1 MGKKY
6 RYYDPKQILLF
17 PPNIRE
23 WLPEGHLVFFIDTLI
38 DTADISAITDY
49 YEQSDR
55 GNPPY
60 DPRMMTKILCYAYCI
75 GEPSSRK
82 INKALYEDVA
92 FRVLAAGNFPDFRT
106 ISDFRK
112 IHLKSLEGLFVHV
125 LDLCSEAGLVKLG
138 TVAID
143 GTKVKANASI
153 DKNYNHQKLTEKE
166 EHLQQITHAL
176 FEKAEHT
183 DDEEDRIYGK
193 DHRGDEL
200 PDGFRTKQEQLER
213 IRKAKTILEQR
224 QQEKKNKYDQKKQKR
239 TETEKK
245 RGKRLRG
252 RKLKKVE
259 QNPEKSAMANTT
271 DPESRI
277 MKTRNGYAQAYNG
290 QLAVDTSSQ
299 VIVAADL
306 VQDQNDKQQLQPM
319 TQKIQENTGRLPPRV
334 TTDAGYDNEE
344 QITPLWDKID
354 LYIPTQKDWKTRKT
368 MKETPPPRGRI
379 PKELPLRER
388 MKRKLLTKKGKAI
401 YKKRGSSVE
410 PVNGQIK
417 DNRGFDRLSLR
428 GLAKG
433 KSEWKFICTTHNILK
448 LWRHTNTNTIV
459 LTP

>member
-1 MGKKY
+1 MSKTY
-6 RYYDPKQILLF
+6 RFYDPNQILLF

-23 WLPEGHLVFFIDTLI
+23 WLPEGHLAFFIDTLI
-38 DTADISAITDY
+38 NHADIHAITNY

-60 DPRMMTKILCYAYCI
+60 DPRMMTKILTYAYCI
-75 GEPSSRK
+75 GMPSSRK

-112 IHLKSLEGLFVHV
+112 IHLLALEKLFTHV

-143 GTKVKANASI
+143 GVKIKANASI
-153 DKNYNHQKLTEKE
+153 DRNYNHKKLSEKE
-166 EHLQQITHAL
+166 EQLQKIVHEL
-176 FEKAEHT
+176 FEQAEQT

-193 DHRGDEL
+193 DQRGDEL

-224 QQEKKNKYDQKKQKR
+224 QQEKKQRYNQKKQER
-239 TETEKK
+239 TEKEKK
-245 RGKRLRG
+245 TGKRLRG
-252 RKLKKVE
+252 RKLKHIDEK
-259 QNPEKSAMANTT
+259 PEESAMANIT

-277 MKTRNGYAQAYNG
+277 MKTRTGFIQAYNG
-290 QLAVDTSSQ
+290 QLAVDSSSQ
-299 VIVAADL
+299 VIVATDL
-306 VQDQNDKQQLQPM
+306 VSDENDKQQLQPM
-319 TQKIQENTGRLPPRV
+319 MQQIQENTGRLPQRA
-334 TTDAGYDNEE
+334 TLDAGYDNEE
-344 QITPLWDKID
+344 QIKPLWDKVD
-354 LYIPTQKDWKTRKT
+354 LYIPTQKDWKRRKA

-379 PKELPLRER
+379 PTKLPLRER
-388 MKRKLLTKKGKAI
+388 MKRKLMTKKGKAI

-417 DNRGFDRLSLR
+417 DGRRFDRLSLR

-448 LWRHTNTNTIV
+448 LWRHT
-459 LTP
+459 TPIPSY

>member
-1 MGKKY
+1 MSKTY
-6 RYYDPKQILLF
+6 RFYDPEQILLF

-23 WLPEGHLVFFIDTLI
+23 WLPEGHLAFFIDTLVGH
-38 DTADISAITDY
+38 ADISAITDY

-60 DPRMMTKILCYAYCI
+60 DPRMMTKILTYAYCI
-75 GEPSSRK
+75 GMPSSRK

-112 IHLKSLEGLFVHV
+112 IHLKSLEELFAHV
-125 LDLCSEAGLVKLG
+125 LSLCSEAGLVKLG
-138 TVAID
+138 TVALD
-143 GTKVKANASI
+143 GTKLKANASI
-153 DKNYNHQKLTEKE
+153 DRNYNHRKLTEKE
-166 EHLQQITHAL
+166 EHLQKIAHEL
-176 FEKAEHT
+176 FEKAGQT

-193 DHRGDEL
+193 DQRGDEL
-200 PDGFRTKQEQLER
+200 PDGFRTKTEQLER

-224 QQEKKNKYDQKKQKR
+224 QQEKKNKYDRKKQER

-245 RGKRLRG
+245 TGKQLRG

-259 QNPEKSAMANTT
+259 QNPQDSAVANTT
-271 DPESRI
+271 DPDSRV
-277 MKTRNGYAQAYNG
+277 MKTRTGYIQGYNG
-290 QLAVDTSSQ
+290 QIAVDTSSQ

-306 VQDQNDKQQLQPM
+306 VSDQNDKQQLQPM
-319 TQKIQENTGRLPPRV
+319 MQKIQENTGRLPQRA
-334 TTDAGYDNEE
+334 TMDTGYDNEE
-344 QITPLWDKID
+344 QIRPFWDKVD
-354 LYIPTQKDWKTRKT
+354 LYIPTQKDWKQRKA
-368 MKETPPPRGRI
+368 MKETPPPKGRI
-379 PKELPLRER
+379 PTKLPLRER

-417 DNRGFDRLSLR
+417 DSRGFDRLSLR
-428 GLAKG
+428 GLSKG

-448 LWRHTNTNTIV
+448 LWRHT
-459 LTP
+459 TPMPSY